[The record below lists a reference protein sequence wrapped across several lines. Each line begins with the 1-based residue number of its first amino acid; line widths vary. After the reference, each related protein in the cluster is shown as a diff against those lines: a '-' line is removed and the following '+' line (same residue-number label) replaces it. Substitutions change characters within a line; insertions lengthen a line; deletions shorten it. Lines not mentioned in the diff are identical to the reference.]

1 MGERSW
7 VGRIRVVF
15 GGDEGRIR
23 LRKIVAEGLVPL
35 CYGYSERDECGVFE
49 GADGGDLGCS
59 EYSFEELRE
68 VLLRYGFTECR
79 TRRGDIY
86 FRFSGGFVWEVR
98 WSEEGV
104 IVREV

>member
-7 VGRIRVVF
+7 FGRIRVVF

-35 CYGYSERDECGVFE
+35 CYGYSERDECGFLE
-49 GADGGDLGCS
+49 SADGSDLGCS

-68 VLLRYGFTECR
+68 VLLRYGFAECR
-79 TRRGDIY
+79 TRRDDVY
-86 FRFSGGFVWEVR
+86 FRFSGGCVWDVS
-98 WSEEGV
+98 WSEGSV
-104 IVREV
+104 IVREM